1 MRLFHSLTLYFF
13 IIICFCCSSFYFFLI
28 SFSFS
33 NLCFSSSNL
42 FISSNRLIS
51 SISLSFF
58 SLSYFSFSFF
68 YFCCLMSCFISK
80 LETTAFNSSI
90 SLFMWFSIW
99 VFKLKIYLSVETFS
113 SDCSKLW
120 LCKACLIFMIYW
132 SSLLYSSCC
141 WFWSSWI
148 FSSIVAMVELKTLSF
163 AFLSYSL
170 ILSCI
175 LLTFS
180 SSFRLSPILDYY

>member
-1 MRLFHSLTLYFF
+1 MLFLRLFHPLTPHFF
-13 IIICFCCSSFYFFLI
+13 IKICLCYS
-28 SFSFS
+28 SFS

-42 FISSNRLIS
+42 FISSNLFLS
-51 SISLSFF
+51 SISLSFISF
-58 SLSYFSFSFF
+58 SYFSFSFF

-99 VFKLKIYLSVETFS
+99 VFKLEIYLSVETFS

-132 SSLLYSSCC
+132 SSLLYSPCC